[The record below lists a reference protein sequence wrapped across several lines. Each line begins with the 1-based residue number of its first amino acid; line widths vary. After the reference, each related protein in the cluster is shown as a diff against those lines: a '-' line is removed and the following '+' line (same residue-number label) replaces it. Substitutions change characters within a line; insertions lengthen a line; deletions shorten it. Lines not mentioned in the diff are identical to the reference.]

1 VSTIVTRWLLRP
13 TRAERPA
20 IKARMKDF
28 MDEGAK
34 VVFGREGDVESQ
46 LLWIISS
53 PPKADFPNTK
63 LVNK

>member
-1 VSTIVTRWLLRP
+1 
-13 TRAERPA
+13 
-20 IKARMKDF
+20 MKDF